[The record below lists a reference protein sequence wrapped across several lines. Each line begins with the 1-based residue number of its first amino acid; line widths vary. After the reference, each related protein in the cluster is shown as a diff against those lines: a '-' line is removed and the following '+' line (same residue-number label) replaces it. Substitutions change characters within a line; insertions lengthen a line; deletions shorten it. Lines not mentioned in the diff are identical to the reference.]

1 MNKLRHILSRTSLRF
16 ALVQTFLL
24 VGSAGSAEPFMQK
37 TDLFEVGMAGYATY
51 RIPGIVVTSRGTL
64 LAYCEARKSLQG
76 DWGTINI
83 MLRRSTDGG
92 MTWEKQ
98 RKIVNI
104 EGEVAQNPVAL
115 KQNLAKEQVST

>member
-1 MNKLRHILSRTSLRF
+1 
-16 ALVQTFLL
+16 
-24 VGSAGSAEPFMQK
+24 
-37 TDLFEVGMAGYATY
+37 MAGYATY
-51 RIPGIVVTSRGTL
+51 RIPGIVVTSRGTP
-64 LAYCEARKSLQG
+64 LACCEARKSLQG

-115 KQNLAKEQVST
+115 KQNLAKEGEITIPDPRPFQSRMADRRQGPP